1 MRWSNWV
8 TPFSRA
14 FLSAFAPKL
23 NCLNSIFS
31 ISSCKSTSAK
41 PAGKFSTHIQI
52 QLTNY
57 HFSKLLNKNQTFIPA
72 ISKINPKYANA
83 ILGCVSSVKCC
94 LSSNQLCCHLSTV
107 TVWPQTLAHK
117 KQNKNKCPPKAKR
130 LSGLQGGRVL
140 CDSNN
145 YCFHSWCFCHIFP
158 KLSLY
163 KNGKVAQNKQ
173 NHELFLTGAA
183 DFSIKSVDLSTLVVK
198 NICVWFLFLNRRIP
212 NSFSCQKFDLN

>member
-1 MRWSNWV
+1 MIKNFLPHNIQSGLTPVLKYSANHGLWFFFCPQFVRWSNWV
-8 TPFSRA
+8 TPFLRA
-14 FLSAFAPKL
+14 FLSAFVPKL

-83 ILGCVSSVKCC
+83 ILGYVSSVKCC

-117 KQNKNKCPPKAKR
+117 KKKQKKMPTKSQEAQWSAGWSCPCP
-130 LSGLQGGRVL
+130 
-140 CDSNN
+140 
-145 YCFHSWCFCHIFP
+145 
-158 KLSLY
+158 
-163 KNGKVAQNKQ
+163 
-173 NHELFLTGAA
+173 
-183 DFSIKSVDLSTLVVK
+183 
-198 NICVWFLFLNRRIP
+198 VWF
-212 NSFSCQKFDLN
+212 K